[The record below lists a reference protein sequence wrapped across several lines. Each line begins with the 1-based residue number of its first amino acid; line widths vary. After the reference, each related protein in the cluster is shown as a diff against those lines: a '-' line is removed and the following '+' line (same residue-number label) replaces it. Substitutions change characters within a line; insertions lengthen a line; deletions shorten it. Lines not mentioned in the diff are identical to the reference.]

1 MHFLNDSYVK
11 SFGLKNVRT
20 LFYMCFHDTLY
31 YLLTFPK
38 ISNCNIYFSLRGI
51 LPRINAQ
58 HVYTLLK
65 CLELSNA
72 KAKEFDSR
80 PGLKFLTQKVGNL
93 CKSANLYTQA
103 NTSEVVQI
111 IVLIELCLDGIDR
124 YGIEPKT
131 MKDILATIEPEEGEE
146 DCITDDV
153 RGDLPYLEKFL
164 RKLHVKWETYVLG

>member
-1 MHFLNDSYVK
+1 M
-11 SFGLKNVRT
+11 RT
-20 LFYMCFHDTLY
+20 LFKMCFHDTLY